1 MARRAKVEEADLFSF
16 AAKEEPKKVTKKA
29 VTRKKADQAKK
40 KVASKKS
47 KLVEEVPK
55 KTAAELWDVKWKE
68 FAITHPTQ
76 EIKDQ
81 MKDEMVKE
89 GFTKREANRVFKGL
103 FFKEKVCNTQ
113 QQAREYLEEIPTS
126 YAVKY
131 KIGIPPSPQ
140 MVSLARRL
148 QEKKEKLVSYQKAQ
162 NERKFSGDF
171 ISCMHCKSKVNA
183 AYVKPPLCPVCGMD
197 MRSDH
202 VVETLG
208 SLEKAVADLS
218 KRYEDTA
225 RKYNS
230 KFTGG
235 EQWIIRLVNPFKGSE
250 E

>member
-1 MARRAKVEEADLFSF
+1 MARKAKVEEADLFSF
-16 AAKEEPKKVTKKA
+16 AEAEEPKKRVSKSRGKKET
-29 VTRKKADQAKK
+29 VKAEK
-40 KVASKKS
+40 KVAVKKQ
-47 KLVEEVPK
+47 KIVEEAPK
-55 KTAAELWDVKWKE
+55 KLAAELWVVKFYE
-68 FAITHPTQ
+68 FDITHPTQ

-81 MKDEMVKE
+81 MKEELVAE

-103 FFKEKVCNTQ
+103 FFKEKVCNTVG
-113 QQAREYLEEIPTS
+113 QAKEYLAEIPTS

-140 MVSLARRL
+140 MVSL
-148 QEKKEKLVSYQKAQ
+148 EKRMREKEEKLISYRKAQ
-162 NERKFSGDF
+162 NEKKFTGEF

-183 AYVKPPLCPVCGMD
+183 NYVTPPLCPVCGQD

-202 VVETLG
+202 VVETIS

-235 EQWIIRLVNPFKGSE
+235 ERWIIRLVNPFKNNA
-250 E
+250 